1 MADQSGMMVA
11 EIDIESGARRDFGR
25 SAPASGGASPLPP
38 ARMVRVDERRPFHAN
53 VRALPLDG
61 RLEPVSGIT
70 DDISEQG
77 TFISSIRQ
85 PPTDALL
92 VLNIYSPRYNDR
104 LQLLARVV
112 HAQEGVGYGCQ
123 FVDMDPVQKNV
134 LGRLMRRHTALLH

>member
-1 MADQSGMMVA
+1 MSEENVEMLGV
-11 EIDIESGARRDFGR
+11 EIDMESGAPRDIGR
-25 SAPASGGASPLPP
+25 SAPARGGASP
-38 ARMVRVDERRPFHAN
+38 ARMVRIDERKPFHAN

-85 PPTDALL
+85 PPTDSL
-92 VLNIYSPRYNDR
+92 VLLNIYSPHYNDR

-112 HAQEGVGYGCQ
+112 HAQKGVGYGCQ

-134 LGRLMRRHTALLH
+134 LGRLVRRHTAKTTLH